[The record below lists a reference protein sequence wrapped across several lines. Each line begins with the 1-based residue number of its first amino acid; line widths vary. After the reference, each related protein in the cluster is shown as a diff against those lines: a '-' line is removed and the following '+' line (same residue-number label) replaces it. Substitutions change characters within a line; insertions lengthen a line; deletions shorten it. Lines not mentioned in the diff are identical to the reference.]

1 MKGFTISTLLGA
13 ENLPKHLYNYPYKLH
28 FMKRIIPLLLFL
40 ILLFLLGQAS
50 ASYWFVVTD
59 VTPIRME
66 PNSDANFT
74 VTVKGL
80 GSQGAYVQVIFRN
93 MSEGLSIASSDR
105 LRYVFPTG
113 TTKFNFTLHAGDIVP
128 GNYSFE
134 AGTAAVGSPPGWK
147 KAYVDV
153 VAAGAMATGAEE
165 MIEVTPPGKE
175 TTSQNVSAAPEAEE
189 APAETAQE
197 RGMPGPGAALAVI
210 ALLLAAR
217 RRRS

>member
-1 MKGFTISTLLGA
+1 
-13 ENLPKHLYNYPYKLH
+13 
-28 FMKRIIPLLLFL
+28 MKRIIPLLLFL
-40 ILLFLLGQAS
+40 IFLFLLGQAS

-80 GSQGAYVQVIFRN
+80 GSQGAYVQVVFKN
-93 MSEGLSIASSDR
+93 MSEGLSIASSDK

-113 TTKFNFTLHAGDIVP
+113 TTKFNFTLRAGDIAP

-153 VAAGAMATGAEE
+153 VAAEAMAAEAEE
-165 MIEVTPPGKE
+165 PIVVTAPGKE
-175 TTSQNVSAAPEAEE
+175 TISQNVSAPEAEQ
-189 APAETAQE
+189 APAETSQE
-197 RGMPGPGAALAVI
+197 RRTPGPGAALAVI
-210 ALLLAAR
+210 ALLLVAR
-217 RRRS
+217 RRGS

>member
-1 MKGFTISTLLGA
+1 
-13 ENLPKHLYNYPYKLH
+13 
-28 FMKRIIPLLLFL
+28 MKRIIPLLLFL
-40 ILLFLLGQAS
+40 IFLFLSGQAS

-74 VTVKGL
+74 VAVKGL
-80 GSQGAYVQVIFRN
+80 GSEGAYVQVVFRN
-93 MSEGLSIASSDR
+93 MSEGLSIAYSDR

-113 TTKFNFTLHAGDIVP
+113 TTKFNFTLRAGDIAP

-153 VAAGAMATGAEE
+153 VAAGSMATEAEE

-175 TTSQNVSAAPEAEE
+175 TISQNVSAAPEAEE

-197 RGMPGPGAALAVI
+197 RGMPGPGAVLAVI

-217 RRRS
+217 RSGS

>member
-1 MKGFTISTLLGA
+1 
-13 ENLPKHLYNYPYKLH
+13 
-28 FMKRIIPLLLFL
+28 MKRIIPLLLFL
-40 ILLFLLGQAS
+40 IFLFLAGQAA

-80 GSQGAYVQVIFRN
+80 GSQGAYVQVVFRN

-113 TTKFNFTLHAGDIVP
+113 KTKFNFTLRAGDISP

-153 VAAGAMATGAEE
+153 VASTVMAAEDKE
-165 MIEVTPPGKE
+165 TTEILPPGKE
-175 TTSQNVSAAPEAEE
+175 TISQNVSAAPEAEE
-189 APAETAQE
+189 APAEAAQG
-197 RGMPGPGAALAVI
+197 RGMPGPGVALALI

-217 RRRS
+217 RRGS

>member
-1 MKGFTISTLLGA
+1 
-13 ENLPKHLYNYPYKLH
+13 
-28 FMKRIIPLLLFL
+28 MKRIIPLLLFL
-40 ILLFLLGQAS
+40 IFLFLLGQAS

-93 MSEGLSIASSDR
+93 MSEGLSIASFDR

-113 TTKFNFTLHAGDIVP
+113 TTEFNFTLHVGDIAP

-134 AGTAAVGSPPGWK
+134 AGTAAKGSPPGWK
-147 KAYVDV
+147 KAYVDI
-153 VAAGAMATGAEE
+153 VATEATATGANET
-165 MIEVTPPGKE
+165 IEVTPPGKE
-175 TTSQNVSAAPEAEE
+175 AISQNVSAAPEAEE
-189 APAETAQE
+189 APAETAQG
-197 RGMPGPGAALAVI
+197 RGMPGPGAAFAVM
-210 ALLLAAR
+210 ALLLAAKR
-217 RRRS
+217 RGS

>member
-1 MKGFTISTLLGA
+1 
-13 ENLPKHLYNYPYKLH
+13 
-28 FMKRIIPLLLFL
+28 MKRIISLLLFL
-40 ILLFLLGQAS
+40 IFLLLSGQAC

-74 VTVKGL
+74 VSVKGL
-80 GSQGAYVQVIFRN
+80 GSEGAYVQVVFRN
-93 MSEGLSIASSDR
+93 MSEGLSVASYDR
-105 LRYVFPTG
+105 LRYVFPAG
-113 TTKFNFTLHAGDIVP
+113 TTKFNFTLRAGDIAP

-134 AGTAAVGSPPGWK
+134 AGTAATGSPPGWK

-153 VAAGAMATGAEE
+153 VAAGEMAAEE
-165 MIEVTPPGKE
+165 MGAEAEETIEVTPPGRE
-175 TTSQNVSAAPEAEE
+175 TISQNVSAPEAEE

-197 RGMPGPGAALAVI
+197 RGMPGPGVAIAVV

-217 RRRS
+217 KRGR